1 MRWDD
6 LFADLEAQL
15 HEANRGMRA
24 AEVAE
29 LVRSERAG
37 IGWIDRL
44 ASALG
49 NPVVLRTPAGQV
61 AGRLTDVGRDW
72 VAVEESGRGAA
83 VLPTAT
89 VQGVGDL
96 PRRVDPGGGI
106 ARSFGWGTALR
117 GISRDRSVVAVHD
130 VAGGVWVGTIDQV
143 GADHLDVALHPADA
157 VRRPAAVTGR
167 QTVPW
172 SSVAVV
178 RRIS

>member
-15 HEANRGMRA
+15 QEAARGERA
-24 AEVAE
+24 AEIAE

-37 IGWIDRL
+37 IGWVDRL
-44 ASALG
+44 ASGLG
-49 NPVVLRTPAGQV
+49 KSVVLHTKAGQV
-61 AGRLTDVGRDW
+61 TGQLTDVGRDW

-83 VLPTAT
+83 VLPTAAIR
-89 VQGVGDL
+89 GVSDL
-96 PRRVDPGGGI
+96 PRRVDAGGGI
-106 ARSFGWGTALR
+106 TRSFGLGVALR

-130 VAGGVWVGTIDQV
+130 VDAGVWIGTIDLV

-157 VRRPAAVTGR
+157 VRRTAVVTSR
-167 QTVPW
+167 QTIPW
-172 SSVAVV
+172 ASIAVV

>member
-15 HEANRGMRA
+15 EQTARAERA

-37 IGWIDRL
+37 IGWLDRL
-44 ASALG
+44 ASAIDS
-49 NPVVLRTPAGQV
+49 PVSIRTPAGQLS
-61 AGRLTDVGRDW
+61 GRLTDVGRDW
-72 VAVEESGRGAA
+72 IALDETGRGAA
-83 VLPTAT
+83 VVPTAAIH
-89 VQGVGDL
+89 GIGEL
-96 PRRVDPGGGI
+96 PRRVDAGTGVT
-106 ARSFGWGTALR
+106 RSFGLGVALR

-130 VAGGVWVGTIDQV
+130 LGGGIWIGTIDAV

-157 VRRPAAVTGR
+157 VRRAAAVTGR
-167 QTVPW
+167 QTIPW
-172 SSVAVV
+172 SMTAIV